1 MSLNNVFKSFA
12 DLLSPSP
19 SFRASPSQR
28 SRSGASFAEEI
39 VAFSRNVG
47 FMRNNRYCILFN
59 GVPTAASLIPVDSR
73 RLSISCSSV
82 TFPEA
87 TFATADRNIA
97 GPKQTIPF
105 VQQFGDSS
113 SNFSFLCGTDLY
125 EYLVF
130 RSWQRAIVDPVYR
143 YPAFYDDYAKN
154 CTLTV
159 MLLPQ
164 YVRNYNEALERLE
177 ANEIYGVTFSEI
189 YPKTVALQQ
198 IQTDSSNATLSVN
211 VNFGFR
217 ELVPFRDYTED
228 FRYAMAALNPG
239 QGVQTI
245 PIPDG
250 IKKDYNEAEI
260 QKFKSMFLAQKP
272 LGSNKEGITFPPVMQ
287 PQGVPKAVLP
297 PEPQNLEA
305 STNVVL
311 PPQPKNIAA
320 NVFLNNLIT
329 SGINT
334 AALFKGI

>member
-1 MSLNNVFKSFA
+1 
-12 DLLSPSP
+12 
-19 SFRASPSQR
+19 
-28 SRSGASFAEEI
+28 
-39 VAFSRNVG
+39 
-47 FMRNNRYCILFN
+47 
-59 GVPTAASLIPVDSR
+59 
-73 RLSISCSSV
+73 
-82 TFPEA
+82 
-87 TFATADRNIA
+87 
-97 GPKQTIPF
+97 
-105 VQQFGDSS
+105 
-113 SNFSFLCGTDLY
+113 
-125 EYLVF
+125 
-130 RSWQRAIVDPVYR
+130 
-143 YPAFYDDYAKN
+143 
-154 CTLTV
+154 LTV
-159 MLLPQ
+159 MILPQ

-177 ANEIYGVTFSEI
+177 SNQVYGLTLSEI

-198 IQTDSSNATLSVN
+198 VESAGQSVLSVN

-217 ELVPFRDYTED
+217 EIIPFRDYSED
-228 FRYAMAALNPG
+228 FRYAMAAVNPG
-239 QGVQTI
+239 QGTQQI

-250 IKKDYNEAEI
+250 IKKNYSEAEA

-272 LGSNKEGITFPPVMQ
+272 LGSNKDGITFPPVMQ